1 MFSTKYIITG
11 LLMVLVISDFTRAD
25 FRLCG
30 QSLTQ
35 FLEMICIDGFNPKN
49 LSKKSVPL
57 DDYNDNSLEND
68 ALSSHP
74 FSSLFMDKL
83 YHGNL
88 MAKTRR
94 RRHDGVAEECCRKSC
109 SMSELTTYCL

>member
-1 MFSTKYIITG
+1 M
-11 LLMVLVISDFTRAD
+11 LLVITDLSTAN

-35 FLEMICIDGFNPKN
+35 FLDMICVDGFNSKN
-49 LSKKSVPL
+49 LKAKKSVPL
-57 DDYNDNSLEND
+57 IDYNDNGLDSD
-68 ALSSHP
+68 ALLPQP

-83 YHGNL
+83 LNANPNSL

-94 RRHDGVAEECCRKSC
+94 RRHDGVADECCRKPC
-109 SMSELTTYCL
+109 AMPELLSYCI